1 MTCRCRTNRSTEPLN
16 PSSTL
21 STWYLFLQDEQS
33 PCRLAR
39 PWSSRGGCDDVARG
53 QFGRSVGCKRG
64 LASILCL
71 SERGALATQPL
82 PQPLVCFNA
91 ECAFRL
97 GLRLQKSRQDHLDW
111 SKSNRQSITC
121 LVRILHAKGP
131 ALCLGF
137 AWVFY
142 WSPKGLDALYLLRV
156 SHTAAAAQLGLA
168 FSALA
173 CESNH
178 RDRKSLWLS
187 LLTDSSRPER
197 LGTTARTT

>member
-111 SKSNRQSITC
+111 SKSNRQSVTC

-131 ALCLGF
+131 ALCLGLRGF
-137 AWVFY
+137 FTGAQ
-142 WSPKGLDALYLLRV
+142 RV
-156 SHTAAAAQLGLA
+156 SMPSTC
-168 FSALA
+168 
-173 CESNH
+173 CESVI
-178 RDRKSLWLS
+178 
-187 LLTDSSRPER
+187 LLLLPSWALRFQLCLAIVPS
-197 LGTTARTT
+197 